1 MILFSQVTA
10 VFSCFLFILCML
22 QMVRKSKRINHYIL
36 IQKIFAHH
44 KLWAILLLLCSL
56 LHGIPVVRETGSIS
70 GKISWIFLLISLLTA
85 VPGRKRNQKWLRFHR
100 GISFV
105 FCILLSIHILA
116 ALCL

>member
-85 VPGRKRNQKWLRFHR
+85 VPGEKEIKN
-100 GISFV
+100 G
-105 FCILLSIHILA
+105 
-116 ALCL
+116 